1 MLRAVL
7 DANVYISAAIRP
19 KGPPGQIVERF
30 LREASFEIVISP
42 AIVDEVLR
50 ALRYPGVRKHI
61 RAEVEL
67 DAWFTGIVLL
77 ADLVA
82 GDYVLR
88 GISEDSDDDKYLAA
102 AVEGRA
108 TYVVSGD
115 PHLLDVGEHAG
126 IRIIKPRKFLETLR
140 R

>member
-1 MLRAVL
+1 VLRAVL

-19 KGPPGQIVERF
+19 KGPPGQIVEHF